1 MEKASNLKQE
11 MTKTIVVFQFEV
23 LETSQ
28 LRAVKG
34 GGNCSE
40 LVGDKRRRRTGV

>member
-11 MTKTIVVFQFEV
+11 MTKSLLIHNFEV

-28 LRAVKG
+28 LCAVKG
-34 GGNCSE
+34 GNCKN
-40 LVGDKRRRRTGV
+40 LVGDKRRRRTS